1 MFRIRS
7 VIDNQFFS
15 TYPIHTSINFLSP
28 ILSRRRKSVS
38 FLGLACNC
46 GSVSRETWAGCRN
59 GPAESPEVQQREM
72 QSPSSAVEH
81 MHQERLG
88 SNQLEGSPGE
98 NDFRSWWTTNQSQNS
113 NTSLEAKVSNS
124 TQQKS
129 ITTTPGEMIFP
140 LFHLNNNNL
149 YSLPRLSRV
158 VLSQSAACTSFRMQK
173 LDH

>member
-46 GSVSRETWAGCRN
+46 GSDSRETWAGCRN

-98 NDFRSWWTTNQSQNS
+98 NDFRSCILLCFCENQNFWEKRSKRWESEQPLQAVLTT
-113 NTSLEAKVSNS
+113 
-124 TQQKS
+124 
-129 ITTTPGEMIFP
+129 
-140 LFHLNNNNL
+140 
-149 YSLPRLSRV
+149 
-158 VLSQSAACTSFRMQK
+158 
-173 LDH
+173 